1 MQNHERCNESE
12 SKSYCQL
19 VRKLTWVANQSRSAI
34 CFNVCHLSSIMKASV
49 VADLIKANAVLQ
61 KIKDS
66 PLVIALPNLGKI
78 YNILKYYT
86 GTSLANLPSRSST
99 GAHAIFLAGKN
110 NTVSNSLEIKN
121 FMVCSLKYYF
131 GRSQCHESCFRFI
144 LFYVT
149 SIIRN
154 SRSKYQS

>member
-1 MQNHERCNESE
+1 MFA
-12 SKSYCQL
+12 
-19 VRKLTWVANQSRSAI
+19 V
-34 CFNVCHLSSIMKASV
+34 MKASV
-49 VADLIKANAVLQ
+49 VADLTKANAVLQ

-78 YNILKYYT
+78 YNIIKYT

-99 GAHAIFLAGKN
+99 GAHAIVLAGKN

-121 FMVCSLKYYF
+121 FMVCSLKYC
-131 GRSQCHESCFRFI
+131 RSQCHESCFRFI
-144 LFYVT
+144 LFYII

-154 SRSKYQS
+154 S

>member
-1 MQNHERCNESE
+1 
-12 SKSYCQL
+12 
-19 VRKLTWVANQSRSAI
+19 
-34 CFNVCHLSSIMKASV
+34 MKASV
-49 VADLIKANAVLQ
+49 AADLIKVNAVLR

-78 YNILKYYT
+78 YNIIKYYT
-86 GTSLANLPSRSST
+86 GTSLANLKSRSST

-121 FMVCSLKYYF
+121 FMVCSLKYCF
-131 GRSQCHESCFRFI
+131 GRSQCHESRFRFI
-144 LFYVT
+144 LFYIT

-154 SRSKYQS
+154 S

>member
-19 VRKLTWVANQSRSAI
+19 VRKLTWVANQSSSGI

-78 YNILKYYT
+78 YNIKYYT

>member
-19 VRKLTWVANQSRSAI
+19 VRKLTWVANQSSSGI

-78 YNILKYYT
+78 YNIKYYT

-99 GAHAIFLAGKN
+99 GAHAIFLARKN
-110 NTVSNSLEIKN
+110 NTISNSLEIKN

>member
-1 MQNHERCNESE
+1 M
-12 SKSYCQL
+12 
-19 VRKLTWVANQSRSAI
+19 ANQRSAI

-78 YNILKYYT
+78 YNIIKHYT

-99 GAHAIFLAGKN
+99 GAHAIFLARKN
-110 NTVSNSLEIKN
+110 NTISNSLEIKN

>member
-1 MQNHERCNESE
+1 
-12 SKSYCQL
+12 
-19 VRKLTWVANQSRSAI
+19 
-34 CFNVCHLSSIMKASV
+34 MKASV
-49 VADLIKANAVLQ
+49 VADLTKANAVLQ

-66 PLVIALPNLGKI
+66 PLVIALPNLGII
-78 YNILKYYT
+78 YNIIKYT

-144 LFYVT
+144 LFYIT

-154 SRSKYQS
+154 S

>member
-1 MQNHERCNESE
+1 MQNNERCNESE

-78 YNILKYYT
+78 YNIKYYT

-131 GRSQCHESCFRFI
+131 GRSQCHESCFRLI
-144 LFYVT
+144 LFYIT

-154 SRSKYQS
+154 S